1 MRLHL
6 LDATSLVIYR
16 DKYVFLS
23 RFDLM
28 KSSFMHIS
36 DSIFCFFALCI
47 VQAFLISYLVELKWH
62 WLYQGILKSNK
73 DNNITIVSSV
83 FQFFCV
89 KIMCLISI
97 KKTII
102 ACENKVKFL
111 KVASLW
117 INRFYSKKAEATIIC
132 VPFSENFIITGN
144 KYFSKNKCFIS
155 FNNYSKI

>member
-6 LDATSLVIYR
+6 LDATSLVIYK

-47 VQAFLISYLVELKWH
+47 VQALLISYLVELKWH

-73 DNNITIVSSV
+73 DNNITIVYSV

-89 KIMCLISI
+89 KSMCLISI
-97 KKTII
+97 KKMII
-102 ACENKVKFL
+102 ASENKVFMWL
-111 KVASLW
+111 AL
-117 INRFYSKKAEATIIC
+117 FKKAEATIWC
-132 VPFSENFIITGN
+132 VS
-144 KYFSKNKCFIS
+144 FSKNLITTRNKYRSKTKCFIS